1 MVSDDP
7 KRRRPGG
14 SGPKLTSETDS
25 AETPQDDGIISPRQE
40 RTELAR
46 PKKKT
51 SSGKSRQGQKRIVRK
66 RRPMPRIARLKAW
79 AREHTALSVLLS
91 IFGTLFIIGLFT
103 LLYFVHDLPD
113 ISGLASPRKNHG
125 IHVLAKDGS
134 IIANYGDI
142 YGEYQAFPELPKPLI
157 EAVVATEDRN
167 FFHHWG
173 VDPMGILRAMVVN
186 VQKGGFVQGG
196 STITQ
201 QLAKNIFLTPER
213 TLKRK
218 FQEMLLA
225 FWLEHLF
232 SKQEILSIYLNRV
245 YLGSG
250 NFGVDAASHHYFGKA
265 AKDLTLPEAA
275 IIAGL
280 LKAPSRYA
288 PTANPD
294 LAIARGKQ
302 VILNMQD
309 AGYLTAEEAKKAFD
323 SYKKE
328 KDIVGTNGQS
338 ARYFSD
344 WVVDQLPDFIGNV
357 DEDIVIETTLDPKAQ
372 EVGEKA
378 IAEFMTEKA
387 QEEKNVH
394 QAALLSMKPNGEVVA
409 MIGGVNYLKSQYN
422 RAVQAKR
429 QPGSSFKMLVYL
441 TAMENGYSPDMTVMD
456 EPIQVGKWRPGNYT
470 GRYLGLITIRQAV
483 AESINTV
490 AVLISQQV
498 GIPNVINAAKR
509 LGITSP
515 LPNAPSLALGSA
527 EVNLLEM
534 TTAFAH
540 LASNGKGVRPYGIKR
555 ILKKNSG
562 EEIYK
567 YDPPADYIVISQNVV
582 AMMNS
587 MLTSV
592 IEVGTARGASIGRSA
607 AGKTGTTSDYKDAWF
622 IGYTPT
628 MATGVWVGND
638 DSTPTKKIT
647 GGNIPARI
655 WANYMRAALAGTP
668 NTWLP
673 TQYMNEGAALPWN
686 MPKGLFDTPNQQ
698 GKQPSGDLSPSFWD
712 KLFEGGKTEYDYPS
726 NQR

>member
-1 MVSDDP
+1 MGSDDP

-14 SGPKLTSETDS
+14 GGPKLTSETDS
-25 AETPQDDGIISPRQE
+25 PKESQDDPVISPREE

-46 PKKKT
+46 PKTT
-51 SSGKSRQGQKRIVRK
+51 SSRKSKPAQKRITRK
-66 RRPMPRIARLKAW
+66 PRPMPRIARLKAW
-79 AREHTALSVLLS
+79 ARAHIALSVLLS
-91 IFGTLFIIGLFT
+91 AFGTLFIIGLFT

-125 IHVLAKDGS
+125 IHVLAADGS

-142 YGEYQAFPELPKPLI
+142 YGEYQIFAELPKPLV

-201 QLAKNIFLTPER
+201 QLAKNVFLTPDR

-232 SKQEILSIYLNRV
+232 TKQEILSIYLNRV

-288 PTANPD
+288 PTANPE
-294 LAIARGKQ
+294 LAVSRGKQ

-328 KDIVGTNGQS
+328 KDMVGVTGQS

-344 WVVDQLPDFIGNV
+344 WVVDQLPDYVSNV
-357 DEDIVIETTLDPKAQ
+357 DEDIVIETTMDPKAQ
-372 EVGEKA
+372 EIGEKA
-378 IAEFMTEKA
+378 MAEFMTEKE
-387 QEEKNVH
+387 QKEKNVH
-394 QAALLSMKPNGEVVA
+394 QAALLSIKPNGAVVA
-409 MIGGVNYLKSQYN
+409 MIGGLDYLKTQYN

-429 QPGSSFKMLVYL
+429 QPGSSFKMFVYL

-470 GRYLGLITIRQAV
+470 GRYLGLISIRQAV

-509 LGITSP
+509 LGIQSQ

-527 EVNLLEM
+527 EVNLLEL
-534 TTAFAH
+534 TTAYAH
-540 LASNGKGVRPYGIKR
+540 LAANGKGVRPYGITR

-562 EEIYK
+562 EELYK
-567 YDPPADYIVISQNVV
+567 YEPSAEYIVINPNVV

-587 MLTSV
+587 MLSSV
-592 IEVGTARGASIGRSA
+592 IEIGTARGAAIGRSA

-628 MATGVWVGND
+628 LATGVWVGND
-638 DSTPTKKIT
+638 NSTPMKKVT

-655 WANYMRAALAGTP
+655 WANFMRNSLAGTP

-673 TQYMNEGAALPWN
+673 TQYTSAQGALPWN
-686 MPKGLFDTPNQQ
+686 MPKGLFDTPNQGQ
-698 GKQPSGDLSPSFWD
+698 GNQPSGDLSPSFWD

-726 NQR
+726 DR